1 MFGLFKSGKKSGKP
15 KILIVDDE
23 PDYITTIQQ
32 HLEWSNY
39 QTAVAVNG
47 QEGLEKAASE
57 KPDLI
62 LLDTSMPIM
71 NGHDT
76 LERMSKDPQLKNIPV
91 IMVTAACEM
100 DDIATA
106 SSFGVVDY
114 IAKPFDFAELKE
126 KIANALAGK
135 KALSG
140 V

>member
-1 MFGLFKSGKKSGKP
+1 M
-15 KILIVDDE
+15 
-23 PDYITTIQQ
+23 
-32 HLEWSNY
+32 
-39 QTAVAVNG
+39 
-47 QEGLEKAASE
+47 EKAASE

-62 LLDTSMPIM
+62 LLDTNMPIM

-76 LERMSKDPQLKNIPV
+76 LEHLNKDPQLKNIPV

>member
-23 PDYITTIQQ
+23 PDYVATIQQ

-39 QTAVAVNG
+39 KTAVAVNG

-126 KIANALAGK
+126 KVANALAGK